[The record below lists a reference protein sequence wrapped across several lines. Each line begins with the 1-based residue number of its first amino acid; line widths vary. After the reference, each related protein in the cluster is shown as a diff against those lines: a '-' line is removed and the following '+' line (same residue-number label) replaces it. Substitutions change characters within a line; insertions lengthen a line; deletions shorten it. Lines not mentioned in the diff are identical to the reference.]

1 MTRLAMPARVPQFAR
16 LDFAPAGVASPERRD
31 RMRRLTI
38 YLARLFA
45 IDALILF
52 GVVCFLLW
60 MVQCLR
66 IFDTVSVKGQSLF
79 TLAWQGV
86 LAMPPLV
93 LTFAFVCVGIGLARA
108 LVALQSNHELH
119 IIHTSHGL
127 GDLFRAAGVVAVLGA
142 IGVLVISNFLAPLA
156 HRQLNALN
164 AAITADLVSSTL
176 RPGRFMQVTP
186 GVVLLIGGRADNG
199 EITEFFADDRRD
211 PQVRRT
217 YIAEAATVAQTEE
230 GYVLQLRN
238 GTLQSRGPG
247 TRFSEV
253 TFGQYNINVDRFTQ
267 PTADPDPVTS
277 SDSITLVRQAMATG
291 TIDARTLNKLIERMG
306 EGLRVIGICLVVV
319 AISAFPTGR
328 RGRSPVQLPM
338 EVVVLVI
345 AFLDLAVS
353 SYELLGPELGSV
365 AGAILMSIAGAVALA
380 IRARPRPVAPA
391 PAAAT

>member
-1 MTRLAMPARVPQFAR
+1 
-16 LDFAPAGVASPERRD
+16 
-31 RMRRLTI
+31 MRRLTL

-119 IIHTSHGL
+119 IIHTSRGL
-127 GDLFRAAGVVAVLGA
+127 GDLFRAAGVVAILGA
-142 IGVLVISNFLAPLA
+142 VGVLIISNFLAPLA
-156 HRQLNALN
+156 NRQLNTLN

-186 GVVLLIGGRADNG
+186 GVVLLIGGRAENG

-217 YIAEAATVAQTEE
+217 YIAAAATVAQTDA
-230 GYVLQLRN
+230 GYVLQLRE

-247 TRFSEV
+247 NRFSEV

-267 PTADPDPVTS
+267 PTAEPDPVRG
-277 SDSITLVRQAMATG
+277 SDSVTLVRQALETG
-291 TIDARTLNKLIERMG
+291 TIEPRTARILTERMG
-306 EGLRVIGICLVVV
+306 EGLRVIGICLMVV
-319 AISAFPTGR
+319 AISAFPSGR
-328 RGRSPVQLPM
+328 RGGLPVRLPM
-338 EVVVLVI
+338 EVVVLFI
-345 AFLDLAVS
+345 AFVDLAVS
-353 SYELLGPELGSV
+353 SYGLLGPQLGAV
-365 AGAILMSIAGAVALA
+365 AGAVLMLVIGAIALLV
-380 IRARPRPVAPA
+380 RARPRHVAPL